1 MARRVTKANALGVTL
16 RGDRNQCAG
25 CGALFTFAALQAAA
39 SERGFVVQQLEAGRY
54 MVSRGLWLRE
64 VDDMDS
70 LVALLAKMGV
80 RE

>member
-1 MARRVTKANALGVTL
+1 MTDDKRLAT
-16 RGDRNQCAG
+16 
-25 CGALFTFAALQAAA
+25 LQAAA
-39 SERGFVVQQLEAGRY
+39 ALRGFVLQKLEAGRY